1 MKQDYLQQIKSF
13 YFKNRRLPTYTE
25 MLDLF
30 GFASRNAVHWVV
42 KKWIDA
48 GLLEKIGNRL
58 SPTSEFFALPVLGI
72 IPAGSPVGAD
82 HYSDESVSLD
92 QYLVPNPGFTY
103 LLRVRGDSMIGAGI
117 HEGDLVIIDK
127 KREPKLGDIVAAFV
141 DAEWTLKYYKQANG
155 RIYLEADNPN
165 YSPIHPRHE
174 LTIGGV
180 VVKVIKEYY

>member
-1 MKQDYLQQIKSF
+1 MKQDYLQQIKAF

-25 MLDLF
+25 MLSLF
-30 GFASRNAVHWVV
+30 GFASRNAVHWVI
-42 KKWIDA
+42 KKWVDE

-58 SPTSEFFALPVLGI
+58 SPTSQFFALPVLGT
-72 IPAGSPVGAD
+72 IPAGSPVASD
-82 HYSDESVSLD
+82 YYSDESVSLD

-103 LLRVRGDSMIGAGI
+103 LLRVRGDSMTGAGI

-127 KREPKLGDIVAAFV
+127 KREAKPGDIVAAFV
-141 DAEWTLKYYKQANG
+141 DREWTLKYYQRAGNHV
-155 RIYLEADNPN
+155 YLEADNPK
-165 YSPIHPRHE
+165 YSPIHPKEE